1 MTISSSLNAGV
12 AGLSAN
18 ATQLATISDN
28 IANSATYG
36 YKKAKNDFYSVVV
49 GDGNAGSYSA
59 GGVRSVTTR
68 LIAEHGPLI
77 SSSNATDLAMDGR
90 GFIPVT
96 TIGAINDP
104 TGTGGTLPVSMVT
117 TGSFRPDQDG
127 VLRTSAGQVLMGWKA
142 DANGNVPDMP
152 RDSMSSLQPVVINT
166 NQFVANPTDQMTL
179 GVNLPATST
188 ATGSSGAP
196 YDLTVEYYGN
206 LGTSES
212 LHYTFTPAVA
222 AAGNPSTN
230 TWDMQITDSASN
242 NAVVGQYTLTF
253 DGSQATGGKLQS
265 VSAVSGPAYDPTTG
279 QIPLAVGGGTINVT
293 LGKLEESGGM
303 TQLGSNY
310 APAAVT
316 KNGSPVASL
325 TSVEVDQNGMM
336 HAVYDQGFS
345 KVIYQIPVVDV
356 PNPNGLTAQNNQT
369 YSISGSSG
377 AAYLWNA
384 GDGPTGGIAGY
395 SQEQSSVDLAA
406 ELTQLIT
413 TQRAYDSNAKVIQ
426 TVDEML
432 QQTTNIKR

>member
-28 IANSATYG
+28 IANSSTYG
-36 YKKAKNDFYSVVV
+36 YKQAKNDFYSVVIG
-49 GDGNAGSYSA
+49 GDNNTSYSA
-59 GGVRSVTTR
+59 GGVRSLTTR
-68 LIAEHGPLI
+68 LIDEHGPLI

-90 GFIPVT
+90 GFMPVT
-96 TIGAINDP
+96 TIGALNDP
-104 TGTGGTLPVSMVT
+104 NGSTDYPVSLVT
-117 TGSFRPDQDG
+117 TGSFRPDDKG
-127 VLRTSAGQVLMGWKA
+127 VLRTPAGQVLMGWPA
-142 DANGNVPDMP
+142 DTNGNVPDYP

-166 NQFVANPTDQMTL
+166 NQYIANPTDKMTL

-188 ATGSSGAP
+188 AAGAPGDP
-196 YDLTVEYYGN
+196 YDLSVEYYGN

-212 LHYTFTPAVA
+212 LHYTFTPSVP
-222 AAGNPSTN
+222 AAGSPATN
-230 TWDMQITDSASN
+230 TWTMQVTDSASN
-242 NAVVGQYTLTF
+242 DAVVGAYSLTF
-253 DGSQATGGKLQS
+253 DSSQTTGGKLLS
-265 VSAVSGPAYDPTTG
+265 VSTVSGPAYDPTTG
-279 QIPLAVGGGTINVT
+279 SIPLAVGGGTIDVNI
-293 LGKLEESGGM
+293 GIPGQSGGM
-303 TQLGSNY
+303 TQLSDNF

-316 KNGSPVASL
+316 KNGSPVATL

-356 PNPNGLTAQNNQT
+356 PNPNGLVAQNDQT
-369 YSISGSSG
+369 YNVSGASG

-384 GDGPTGGIAGY
+384 GDGPTGSVSGY